1 MRAHA
6 GAFQR
11 SPRAYQH
18 VLHKQWAKRLL
29 NKRGYCSARQNSTPT
44 CLLDKW
50 QQSTFF
56 FLLYFCLLIVL
67 SLFSA
72 CTPST
77 FKSKFGE
84 GNCVPCPSNSR
95 TSARGA
101 NICPCQTGF
110 YRADTDPPD
119 SACTSK
125 SKKKTKQKTR
135 AAQTLVEVCWQFF
148 FFYCCCF
155 LSLKYGVS
163 NPRSY
168 WMMLNWGDSVEK

>member
-67 SLFSA
+67 SLSFQLAHPVPLNPNLGRATVSPA
-72 CTPST
+72 RPTVAPALEEPISVPARWVSTAQTLILLTPLAPVS
-77 FKSKFGE
+77 
-84 GNCVPCPSNSR
+84 
-95 TSARGA
+95 
-101 NICPCQTGF
+101 Q
-110 YRADTDPPD
+110 
-119 SACTSK
+119 
-125 SKKKTKQKTR
+125 KKTKKTKDKSSSNS
-135 AAQTLVEVCWQFF
+135 CWSVLAVFF
-148 FFYCCCF
+148 LLLLLF
-155 LSLKYGVS
+155 VT
-163 NPRSY
+163 
-168 WMMLNWGDSVEK
+168 

>member
-56 FLLYFCLLIVL
+56 SLIFVFLLSSLSFQLAHPVPLNPNLGRATVSPARPTVAPALEEPISVPARWVSTAPTLILL
-67 SLFSA
+67 
-72 CTPST
+72 TPLAPVSQKKQNKT
-77 FKSKFGE
+77 KDKSS
-84 GNCVPCPSNSR
+84 SNS
-95 TSARGA
+95 
-101 NICPCQTGF
+101 
-110 YRADTDPPD
+110 
-119 SACTSK
+119 
-125 SKKKTKQKTR
+125 
-135 AAQTLVEVCWQFF
+135 CWSVLAVFF
-148 FFYCCCF
+148 FFLLLLLF
-155 LSLKYGVS
+155 VT
-163 NPRSY
+163 
-168 WMMLNWGDSVEK
+168 

>member
-56 FLLYFCLLIVL
+56 LLYFCLLIVL

-101 NICPCQTGF
+101 NICPCQMGF

-125 SKKKTKQKTR
+125 SKKQNKTKDKSSSNS
-135 AAQTLVEVCWQFF
+135 CWSVLAVFF
-148 FFYCCCF
+148 LLFF
-155 LSLKYGVS
+155 VT
-163 NPRSY
+163 
-168 WMMLNWGDSVEK
+168 

>member
-56 FLLYFCLLIVL
+56 LLYFCLLIVL
-67 SLFSA
+67 SLSFQLAHPVPLNPNLGRATVSPA
-72 CTPST
+72 RPTVAPALEEPISVPARWVSTAPTLILLTPLAPVSQ
-77 FKSKFGE
+77 K
-84 GNCVPCPSNSR
+84 N
-95 TSARGA
+95 
-101 NICPCQTGF
+101 
-110 YRADTDPPD
+110 
-119 SACTSK
+119 
-125 SKKKTKQKTR
+125 KTKQKTR

-148 FFYCCCF
+148 FFFF
-155 LSLKYGVS
+155 LLLLLFVT
-163 NPRSY
+163 
-168 WMMLNWGDSVEK
+168 

>member
-56 FLLYFCLLIVL
+56 FLYFCLLIVL

-101 NICPCQTGF
+101 NICPCQMGF

-125 SKKKTKQKTR
+125 SKKQNKTKDKSSSNS
-135 AAQTLVEVCWQFF
+135 CWSVLAVFF
-148 FFYCCCF
+148 FFLLLLLF
-155 LSLKYGVS
+155 VT
-163 NPRSY
+163 
-168 WMMLNWGDSVEK
+168 